1 MRLSKEVKLE
11 LFVVTW
17 APGEW
22 SGGDEVVT
30 WALG

>member
-11 LFVVTW
+11 LAVVTW